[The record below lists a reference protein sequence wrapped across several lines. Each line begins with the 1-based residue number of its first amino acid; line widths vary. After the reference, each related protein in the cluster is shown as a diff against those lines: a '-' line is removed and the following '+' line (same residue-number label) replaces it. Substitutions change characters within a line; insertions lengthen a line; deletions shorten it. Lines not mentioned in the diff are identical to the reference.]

1 MAAPSLAPVPPE
13 HPELDPGTFRRHGLV
28 AGLLGAAVLAAWFL
42 VLDLLDG
49 RPLATPTFLAQAL
62 LSGGA
67 AGESVQTVVPSL
79 GQTFVFTVVH
89 ALVFVAIGMAVAEF
103 LRIFD
108 LVHSKAFTV
117 VLLFGAICLAF
128 AAFGVIF
135 AAVGPDRI
143 SVQHAFLANL
153 LAALAMAGYLAR
165 ALGAPDRT

>member
-1 MAAPSLAPVPPE
+1 MAAPSLAPIPPE
-13 HPELDPGTFRRHGLV
+13 HPELDPGVFRRHGLI
-28 AGLLGAAVLAAWFL
+28 AGLLGAAVLAVWFL

-49 RPLATPTFLAQAL
+49 RPLATPTFLGQAML
-62 LSGGA
+62 AGGA
-67 AGESVQTVVPSL
+67 GGETVQTVVPSL
-79 GQTFVFTVVH
+79 RQTVLFTMVH
-89 ALVFVAIGMAVAEF
+89 ALVFVAIGMVVAEF
-103 LRIFD
+103 LRMFD

-143 SVQHAFLANL
+143 SIQHAFLANL

-165 ALGAPDRT
+165 ALGAADRT